1 MIAELDIFGVL
12 VAPIVAYA
20 LLAIPVLLLLR
31 WVLSRLGFFRFPWHP
46 ALFEV
51 SLYLIILSLFVL
63 A

>member
-20 LLAIPVLLLLR
+20 LLTIPVMLVLR
-31 WVLSRLGFFRFPWHP
+31 WVLARLGFFRLIWHP

>member
-20 LLAIPVLLLLR
+20 LLAIPVLLVLR
-31 WVLSRLGFFRFPWHP
+31 WVLARLGFFRLVWHP

>member
-31 WVLSRLGFFRFPWHP
+31 WVLSRLGFFRVIWHP

>member
-1 MIAELDIFGVL
+1 MIAEIDIFGVL
-12 VAPIVAYA
+12 VAPITAYA
-20 LLAIPVLLLLR
+20 LLALAAMLVVR
-31 WVLSRLGFFRFPWHP
+31 WVLARLGFFRLIWHP

>member
-20 LLAIPVLLLLR
+20 LLAIPVMLVLR
-31 WVLSRLGFFRFPWHP
+31 WVLARLGFFSLIWHP

>member
-12 VAPIVAYA
+12 MAPIVGYA
-20 LLAIPVLLLLR
+20 LLAIPVALLLR
-31 WVLSRLGFFRFPWHP
+31 WILARLGFFRLVWHP

>member
-20 LLAIPVLLLLR
+20 LLAIPPLLVLR
-31 WVLSRLGFFRFPWHP
+31 WALARLGFFRFIWHP

-51 SLYLIILSLFVL
+51 SLYLIILSVFVL

>member
-31 WVLSRLGFFRFPWHP
+31 WVLTRLGFFRLIWHP

>member
-20 LLAIPVLLLLR
+20 LLAIPVFLVLR
-31 WVLSRLGFFRFPWHP
+31 WILAPIGVWRFTWHP

-51 SLYLIILSLFVL
+51 SLYMIILSLFVL
-63 A
+63 V

>member
-12 VAPIVAYA
+12 VAPIVVYA
-20 LLAIPVLLLLR
+20 LLAIPVVVLLR
-31 WVLSRLGFFRFPWHP
+31 WVLARLGFFSLIWHP

>member
-31 WVLSRLGFFRFPWHP
+31 WVLARLGFFRLVWHP

>member
-12 VAPIVAYA
+12 VAPIVAYV

-31 WVLSRLGFFRFPWHP
+31 WALARLGFFRLVWHP

>member
-20 LLAIPVLLLLR
+20 LLAIPLLLVLR
-31 WVLSRLGFFRFPWHP
+31 WGLARLGVFRLVWHP
-46 ALFEV
+46 ALVEV
-51 SLYLIILSLFVL
+51 SLYLIIVSLLVL

>member
-12 VAPIVAYA
+12 VAPIVAYV

-31 WVLSRLGFFRFPWHP
+31 WVLARLGFFRLVWHP

>member
-12 VAPIVAYA
+12 VAPIVVYA
-20 LLAIPVLLLLR
+20 LLVIPVVVLVR
-31 WVLSRLGFFRFPWHP
+31 WVLARLGFFSLIWHP

-63 A
+63 V

>member
-20 LLAIPVLLLLR
+20 LLTIPVMLVLR
-31 WVLSRLGFFRFPWHP
+31 WVLARLGFFRLIWHP

-63 A
+63 V

>member
-1 MIAELDIFGVL
+1 MIAELDVFGVL

-20 LLAIPVLLLLR
+20 LLAIPPLLVLR
-31 WVLSRLGFFRFPWHP
+31 WVLGRLGFFRFVWHP

-51 SLYLIILSLFVL
+51 SLYLVILSLFVL

>member
-20 LLAIPVLLLLR
+20 LLAIPVLLVLR
-31 WVLSRLGFFRFPWHP
+31 WVLSRLGFFRLVWHP